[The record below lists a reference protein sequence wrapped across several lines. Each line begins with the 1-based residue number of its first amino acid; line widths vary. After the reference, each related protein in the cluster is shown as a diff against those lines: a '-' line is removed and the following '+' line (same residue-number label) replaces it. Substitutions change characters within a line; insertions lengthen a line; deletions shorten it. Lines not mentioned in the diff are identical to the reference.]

1 MGNIVVLTKMNVSWT
16 HNRADILHLKTS
28 NFINLN
34 PKIRLSILHSIIL
47 GIGILKPVWWIM
59 HEYHGEKLHVSHFWE
74 LNS

>member
-1 MGNIVVLTKMNVSWT
+1 MGNIVVLTKMNVGWT

-47 GIGILKPVWWIM
+47 GIGILSTCLVD
-59 HEYHGEKLHVSHFWE
+59 
-74 LNS
+74 NA